1 MYFFIPYHVSFQIL
15 RILIKYIQYVFT
27 VVLKNGLFL
36 VKSEKKFR
44 QGKRRVAN

>member
-15 RILIKYIQYVFT
+15 RILIKYILHEHVFT

-36 VKSEKKFR
+36 EKSEKSFVREK
-44 QGKRRVAN
+44 GE